1 MAGKRFVKKKTEIS
15 LSSFSF
21 LLANNLVFVDKIEK
35 KGRIKVYC
43 LVLVISSEVENL
55 DSTLLT
61 FWLQKIDNRFGLKY
75 FFIFK
80 NKKDFVIYIS
90 CKKMIDTRS
99 YLLFRIQNFTIVNVY
114 LFVEGFDSIVNK
126 NFFRF
131 SSLDLIKRFS
141 FLEFIYIKL

>member
-1 MAGKRFVKKKTEIS
+1 MAGKRFVKKTEIS
-15 LSSFSF
+15 LLSFSF
-21 LLANNLVFVDKIEK
+21 LLANNLAFVDKIEK

-141 FLEFIYIKL
+141 FLEFIYKKL